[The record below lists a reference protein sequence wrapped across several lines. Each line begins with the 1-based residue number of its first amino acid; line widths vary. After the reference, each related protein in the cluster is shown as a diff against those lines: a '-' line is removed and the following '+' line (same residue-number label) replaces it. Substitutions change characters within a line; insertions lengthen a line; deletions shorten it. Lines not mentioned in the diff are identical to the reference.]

1 MTTTS
6 EITDRYRD
14 FVNCASLGLVETAST
29 WYLTAHEV
37 ALEMI
42 HANNSLTVE
51 TASSIIAA
59 FSPRERWATNVAKAM
74 EFACGGVPTGLS
86 QNLRM
91 AINAK
96 ADGFAAL
103 NGPKTN
109 AFARAIAGDVDA
121 VVIDVWMCRA
131 AGVKDSPSKGEYTM
145 CADAIRTIATETGLS
160 PRTVQALIWIVVRG
174 GAE

>member
-1 MTTTS
+1 
-6 EITDRYRD
+6 
-14 FVNCASLGLVETAST
+14 
-29 WYLTAHEV
+29 
-37 ALEMI
+37 
-42 HANNSLTVE
+42 
-51 TASSIIAA
+51 
-59 FSPRERWATNVAKAM
+59 M

-121 VVIDVWMCRA
+121 VVIDVWMARA

-145 CADAIRTIATETGLS
+145 CADAVRTIAAETGLS